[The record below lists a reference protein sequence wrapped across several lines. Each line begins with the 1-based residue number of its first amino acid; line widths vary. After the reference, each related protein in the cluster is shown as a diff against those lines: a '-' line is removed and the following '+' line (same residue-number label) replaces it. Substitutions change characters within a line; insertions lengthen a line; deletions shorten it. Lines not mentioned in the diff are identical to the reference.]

1 MKTTKLISG
10 TEKTLKK
17 AHLLTKTMYN
27 SMVTGLN
34 EYKKDKKQI
43 DLEVEQKYIHSEH
56 ARLKRQHTEVLELR
70 DELRELANTLNGLN
84 NQFRTYDQKVFR
96 MNAEFKQLEKTLK
109 AMSYED
115 PKYQALLDEKDEL
128 EYQLKFRTNKL
139 EEAKAKKEKEE
150 ELYKDKGLQYEK
162 LLKKHNKEWTD
173 FQDRNAQIFK
183 TNLTKVE
190 KSNEITLEK
199 TEEFE
204 YVLNDTSN
212 NVYHIEDVPVVQK
225 EKRSMSFITHNPATR
240 ARLGKINSEEVNNNL
255 ILEVLD
261 ISEKFKLKLPGLEIR
276 KDKEVVSCHYEYF
289 MLVSY
294 NKDEDVLQLCDV
306 IWNDVTG
313 DVEGLEKVATGNGQ
327 NLNSL
332 VWMTD
337 DEEKMELFSRS
348 LTNLYEDIIR
358 AKSEFKECGEVI
370 YQDVD

>member
-128 EYQLKFRTNKL
+128 EYQLKFRTSKL

-212 NVYHIEDVPVVQK
+212 NVYHIEDEPVVQK

-306 IWNDVTG
+306 IWNDETG
-313 DVEGLEKVATGNGQ
+313 NVEGLEKVATGNGQ

-332 VWMTD
+332 VWDTD